1 MKEIISRTNV
11 IPEEIKR
18 IKFKLFQLT
27 SILVLRAFISSTVI
41 DSKLVLSNNSF
52 SGIFPKTVTP
62 KTPIQYV
69 ARAITNIQKM
79 LLGNNLK

>member
-27 SILVLRAFISSTVI
+27 SILVLRPFGV
-41 DSKLVLSNNSF
+41 VLRDNQTHLNKDKHYTH
-52 SGIFPKTVTP
+52 SGI
-62 KTPIQYV
+62 QE
-69 ARAITNIQKM
+69 R
-79 LLGNNLK
+79 